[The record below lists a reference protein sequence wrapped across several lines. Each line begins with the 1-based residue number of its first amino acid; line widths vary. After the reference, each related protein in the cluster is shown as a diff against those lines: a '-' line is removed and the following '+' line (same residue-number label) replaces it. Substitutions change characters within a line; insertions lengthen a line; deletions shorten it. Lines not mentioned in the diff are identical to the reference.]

1 MKPVE
6 IVVPLPVIRGKKGT
20 YVPLSANLYRNSYFH
35 TLNNSKVQYGHVV
48 EDIVKDMPLIRVPVK
63 IDYKFFFT
71 NKRRRDIDNF
81 LFPISKYLC
90 DILVRKEILEEDNM
104 LYYPEISASYG
115 GMSDTTNY
123 ARVTITE
130 SKVDISTLQV
140 NKVEAK

>member
-6 IVVPLPVIRGKKGT
+6 IFVPLPVIRGKKGT

-35 TLNNSKVQYGHVV
+35 TLNNSKVEYGKTV
-48 EDIVKDMPLIRVPVK
+48 EDIVKDLEEIRVPVK
-63 IDYKFFFT
+63 IDFKFFFT

-90 DILVRKEILEEDNM
+90 DILVRKGIMEEDNM

-115 GMSDTTNY
+115 GIATTTNY
-123 ARVTITE
+123 AQVTITE
-130 SKVDISTLQV
+130 STVDVSSLQV
-140 NKVEAK
+140 NKVETK